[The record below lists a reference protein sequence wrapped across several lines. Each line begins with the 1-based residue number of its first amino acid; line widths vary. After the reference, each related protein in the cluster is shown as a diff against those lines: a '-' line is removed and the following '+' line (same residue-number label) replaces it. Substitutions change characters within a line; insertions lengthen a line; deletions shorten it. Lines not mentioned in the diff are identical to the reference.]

1 MSQIEIHPFEPY
13 VPDGARFLFLG
24 TFPPKAE
31 KWSMEFFYPNKINDM
46 WRIMGLLFFS
56 DRDHFWNAEER
67 RFMIEPIKRF
77 LDSRRIAMYDTARR
91 VRRLKDN
98 ASDKFLDIVEPVN
111 LEAMLTATP
120 SIEVVVTTGEKAASV
135 VAMLTG
141 SELPAVGECQEIEVA
156 GRTVRHYRMP
166 STSRAYPLA
175 LEKKAAA
182 YGALFQREGV
192 IVRSV

>member
-13 VPDGARFLFLG
+13 VPDEARFLFLG
-24 TFPPKAE
+24 TFPPKPE

-46 WRIMGLLFFS
+46 WRIMGLLFFA
-56 DRDHFWNAEER
+56 DRDHFWNVGER

-77 LDSRRIAMYDTARR
+77 LDSRHIAMYDTACR

-111 LEAMLTATP
+111 LEALLKATP
-120 SIEVVVTTGEKAASV
+120 SIEVVVTTGEKSASV

-141 SELPAVGECQEIEVA
+141 SEVPAVGECKEVEVA
-156 GRTVRHYRMP
+156 GRNVRHYRMP

-182 YGALFQREGV
+182 YGAMFQAEG
-192 IVRSV
+192 ISF

>member
-46 WRIMGLLFFS
+46 WRIMGLLFFF

-111 LEAMLTATP
+111 LEAMLRETP

-141 SELPAVGECQEIEVA
+141 RKLKWRDERCDTTACHLPREPIHLHSRKRQLLT
-156 GRTVRHYRMP
+156 GRCFN
-166 STSRAYPLA
+166 
-175 LEKKAAA
+175 EK
-182 YGALFQREGV
+182 V
-192 IVRSV
+192 